1 MTREPTLGATGRAA
15 LLASLANDT
24 FDVLVIG
31 GGIGGACAAWD
42 AALRGLKVALVERLD
57 FCAGTSAQSFK
68 FLHGGIRYLQH
79 LDLPRL
85 RESCHERGAFLRVAP
100 HLTGTIPVVV
110 PTFGYGMQSRWL
122 LGAAFMALEL
132 MTPDR
137 NWGIKD
143 RARAIPAPFLMSR
156 DDLLAKFPG
165 LKRSA
170 PTGAGVFYDG
180 QIRNPP
186 RVVLAV
192 LRAAAAA
199 GAVVLNYCEVN
210 QLAIQDGRAG
220 GARVLDLL
228 GGAQLNVRA
237 AVTINATGPFAPAFL
252 RRSEHTPQVNVPLS
266 RDMAVIVR
274 RRLDSQMALAVQ
286 TRYADPDAL
295 ISRGNRHLFMA
306 PWRGHY
312 TLIGVNSRVY
322 TDSAYDLSVDESE
335 VSGFLDEVNDAYP
348 GLALSMQD
356 VLVVNA
362 GLLPFGE
369 NDPQTK
375 DLSFGKR
382 SVVVDHEA
390 TDGVKGLITGMS
402 IRWTMSRLLG
412 RRVVD
417 LAERKLRGRVSA
429 SRTDRTPVWG
439 GDIESLE
446 SVASDIRASKPV
458 AFSEPQVKRIAQNY
472 GGKWREIAAL
482 AQTDPGNLAGSDY
495 LVAEIRYAVRHEL
508 ASTLADVVMRRLDMG
523 SGELPADST
532 LQACAEVMGED
543 LGWDAARRGR
553 ELARLRAS
561 YPFASPGSQYQLVT
575 S

>member
-15 LLASLANDT
+15 LLASLANES

-100 HLTGTIPVVV
+100 HLTRTIPVVV
-110 PTFGYGMQSRWL
+110 PTFGYGMQSRWM
-122 LGAAFMALEL
+122 LGAAFTALEL

-156 DDLLAKFPG
+156 QELLQKFPG
-165 LKRSA
+165 LGRSA

-186 RVVLAV
+186 RAVLAV
-192 LRAAAAA
+192 LSAAAAA
-199 GAVVLNYCEVN
+199 GAVVVNYCEAA
-210 QLAIQDGRAG
+210 QLAIRDGQAS
-220 GARVLDLL
+220 GARISDLL
-228 GGAQLNVRA
+228 GGSQIDVRA

-252 RRSEHTPQVNVPLS
+252 GRSEGTRAVAVPLS
-266 RDMAVIVR
+266 RDMAVVVR
-274 RRLDSQMALAVQ
+274 RRFDSQMVLAVQ
-286 TRYADPDAL
+286 TRYADPDAV

-306 PWRGHY
+306 PWRGIY

-322 TDSAYDLSVDESE
+322 TDSPYELTVTEPE
-335 VSGFLDEVNDAYP
+335 VSGFLDEINDAYP
-348 GLALSMQD
+348 GLGLTLQD

-369 NDPQTK
+369 NDPQSK

-382 SVVVDHEA
+382 SVIVDHEA
-390 TDGVKGLITGMS
+390 TEGIKGLITGMS
-402 IRWTMSRLLG
+402 IRWTMGRLLG
-412 RRVVD
+412 HRVVD
-417 LAERKLRGRVSA
+417 LAERKLRGSVSR
-429 SRTDRTPVWG
+429 SRTDRAPVWG

-446 SVASDIRASKPV
+446 SVESDIRASKTV
-458 AFSEPQVKRIAQNY
+458 GFSEPQVQRIAQHY
-472 GGKWREIAAL
+472 GSKWSEISSL
-482 AQTDPGNLAGSDY
+482 AQTFPGTLAGSDY
-495 LVAEIRYAVRHEL
+495 LIAEVKYALRHEL
-508 ASTLADVVMRRLDMG
+508 AATLADVVLRRLDMG
-523 SGELPADST
+523 SGEMPPEST
-532 LQACAEVMGED
+532 LQSCAEVMGEE

-553 ELARLRAS
+553 ELTGLRAS
-561 YPFASPGSQYQLVT
+561 YPFAGPGSQYRLVT